1 LDLSLHELDDV
12 CNNLFSA
19 FFIRA
24 IRKEEPI
31 RFNELQRHLEENGL
45 KISRPTL
52 ILHLNHMVEKGL
64 IKRTRI
70 SKQHIEYSFDEEK
83 WLHLK
88 ELAEDQMRFRK
99 FFEAEKGS
107 FNSATPFIQ
116 VSSILFPLVL
126 RSLFQIKYEIL
137 KIIEPENQ
145 FEYNLMILSHS
156 TLWDNFKSWLL
167 QNVHKSEDE
176 LREEYLKA
184 VNQYVDKIQKAP
196 IL

>member
-1 LDLSLHELDDV
+1 MSLPELDDV
-12 CNNLFSA
+12 CKKLFSA

-31 RFNELQRHLEENGL
+31 RFNELQRHLDENGL

-52 ILHLNHMVEKGL
+52 ILHINHMIKKDL
-64 IKRTRI
+64 IKRTRV
-70 SKQHIEYSFDEEK
+70 SKQHIEYSLDEER
-83 WLHLK
+83 WIHLK
-88 ELAEDQMRFRK
+88 ELAEDQVRFNK
-99 FFEAEKGS
+99 FFDADKGS

-116 VSSILFPLVL
+116 VSSVLFPLVL
-126 RSLFQIKYEIL
+126 RSLLQIKYEIL

-145 FEYNLMILSHS
+145 FDYNLMILSYS

-167 QNVHKSEDE
+167 QNVRENEDE
-176 LREEYLKA
+176 LREEYLEA
-184 VNQYVDKIQKAP
+184 VNKYVDKIQEAP